1 MFRFAANNA
10 PTNAAEFTTNARN
23 FVPGAAAV
31 TSDVANN
38 WAMSTGVNQGDGR
51 QASHWKDDSL
61 TGTHIGIMDPTLS
74 SGLVFGLTD
83 ADIRA
88 LDLIGW
94 DQAAPV
100 PEPASILLFG
110 SGLVAVIRNRKRRGQ
125 TIQ

>member
-1 MFRFAANNA
+1 
-10 PTNAAEFTTNARN
+10 
-23 FVPGAAAV
+23 
-31 TSDVANN
+31 
-38 WAMSTGVNQGDGR
+38 MSTGLSQGDGR

-74 SGLVFGLTD
+74 FGSVFGLTD

-94 DQAAPV
+94 DQAVPV
-100 PEPASILLFG
+100 PEPSSILLFG

>member
-1 MFRFAANNA
+1 
-10 PTNAAEFTTNARN
+10 
-23 FVPGAAAV
+23 
-31 TSDVANN
+31 
-38 WAMSTGVNQGDGR
+38 MSTGVNGGDGR

-61 TGTHIGIMDPTLS
+61 TGIHIGLMDPTLS
-74 SGLVFGLTD
+74 FGSVFGLTY

-110 SGLVAVIRNRKRRGQ
+110 SGLVAVIRNRKRCGQ

>member
-1 MFRFAANNA
+1 
-10 PTNAAEFTTNARN
+10 
-23 FVPGAAAV
+23 
-31 TSDVANN
+31 
-38 WAMSTGVNQGDGR
+38 
-51 QASHWKDDSL
+51 
-61 TGTHIGIMDPTLS
+61 MDPTLS
-74 SGLVFGLTD
+74 SGSAFGLTA

-94 DQAAPV
+94 DQVEATAV